1 MKANHTTE
9 LFNIGL
15 YEVRD
20 VSRLIGLSSNRVSRW
35 IFGNNNYEGLYTPK
49 VVGFGK
55 IISFQEMIEMLSIKK
70 ILEKGVSLQY
80 MRKVKDKLVKE
91 MGSEYPFSAKNLFK
105 DGRRIIVEDD
115 TDRYY
120 EPFHSQY
127 EAFHLIKQSLENIV
141 YDEHINPQ
149 RWWIWG
155 EEKNIIIDPK
165 RSFGKPVDSESGIPT
180 QILADA
186 LKANDNS
193 VEIVAN
199 NFFVPAE
206 VVKRASAFEASL
218 ST

>member
-1 MKANHTTE
+1 MEANQTTD
-9 LFNIGL
+9 LFNVGL

-49 VVGFGK
+49 VEGFGK

-91 MGSEYPFSAKNLFK
+91 MGSEYPFLAKNLFT

-127 EAFHLIKQSLENIV
+127 EAFDLIKQSLEKILSMTNISIHK
-141 YDEHINPQ
+141 D
-149 RWWIWG
+149 G
-155 EEKNIIIDPK
+155 G
-165 RSFGKPVDSESGIPT
+165 FGVRKKIS
-180 QILADA
+180 
-186 LKANDNS
+186 
-193 VEIVAN
+193 
-199 NFFVPAE
+199 
-206 VVKRASAFEASL
+206 
-218 ST
+218 